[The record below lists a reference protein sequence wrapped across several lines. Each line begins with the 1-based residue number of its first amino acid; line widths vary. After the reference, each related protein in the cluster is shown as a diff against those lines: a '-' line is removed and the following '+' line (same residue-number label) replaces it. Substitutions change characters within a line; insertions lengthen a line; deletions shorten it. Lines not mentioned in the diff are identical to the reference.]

1 MACYMFVASAS
12 QNQEPK
18 SFASLLGKISHKNR
32 EQKSARID
40 NNIWLPPQRTASL
53 TAQVAG
59 GVDFSQATLT
69 EDGRLCVIKDDTIST
84 LSKDPVLDCAH
95 SSVEKC
101 HLTYVTNFTP
111 SQEEECSESFEK
123 SCQITFRKEI
133 SSETVM
139 RCMTPLETV
148 CNGQGPE
155 ECKTVTQSSCTTRY
169 KEHSPGQFVADTKC
183 EKIPREV
190 CGLGCIV
197 EEAPEECHEK
207 IVNILVDVPEEVC
220 DLTPQE
226 TCQLVTKL
234 VPSLRP
240 TKECT
245 TVPKEV
251 CTLRFTQPRI
261 VQKPLRTVWCQEGT
275 EEDTGDNL
283 DSDSLEPSG
292 IPRDL
297 LPPAVAPS
305 STYSAEAESP
315 SSSYRALRTGDLV
328 AALRRL
334 RSVVVKI

>member
-1 MACYMFVASAS
+1 M
-12 QNQEPK
+12 
-18 SFASLLGKISHKNR
+18 H
-32 EQKSARID
+32 
-40 NNIWLPPQRTASL
+40 
-53 TAQVAG
+53 
-59 GVDFSQATLT
+59 
-69 EDGRLCVIKDDTIST
+69 DTT
-84 LSKDPVLDCAH
+84 GD
-95 SSVEKC
+95 SVQW
-101 HLTYVTNFTP
+101 
-111 SQEEECSESFEK
+111 SGS
-123 SCQITFRKEI
+123 
-133 SSETVM
+133 
-139 RCMTPLETV
+139 
-148 CNGQGPE
+148 
-155 ECKTVTQSSCTTRY
+155 TRY
-169 KEHSPGQFVADTKC
+169 KQHSPGQFVADTKC

-226 TCQLVTKL
+226 TCQLVTRL
-234 VPSLRP
+234 VPRLRP

-261 VQKPLRTVWCQEGT
+261 VEKPLRTEWCQGGI

-292 IPRDL
+292 IPRNL

-305 STYSAEAESP
+305 STYSAEAASP
-315 SSSYRALRTGDLV
+315 SSSYTALRTGDLV

-334 RSVVVKI
+334 RSVGVRI